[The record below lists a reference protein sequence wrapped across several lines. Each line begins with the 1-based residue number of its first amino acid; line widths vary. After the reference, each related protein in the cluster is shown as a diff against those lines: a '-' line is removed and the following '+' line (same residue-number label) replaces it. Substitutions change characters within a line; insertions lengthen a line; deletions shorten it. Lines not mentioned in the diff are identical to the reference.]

1 MGEITVRYQVS
12 DETEHL
18 GRDLS
23 GMEQLLAEVAPH
35 RVDIDPVVIGPHQC
49 KIDPIDI
56 AGLEEALLQ
65 TTLKKRPV
73 LVVVPVKEEVI
84 DAMISG
90 RIDLFLHH
98 LGLGLILITPNWNLG
113 LLMVVEAW
121 GGVADQLP
129 LRPAAAM
136 NLLVPWVRMVVGK
149 IVTTHPDARTSR
161 HEETLHQRIRL
172 KP

>member
-1 MGEITVRYQVS
+1 MREVTIRDQVS
-12 DETEHL
+12 DITEHL
-18 GRDLS
+18 GGDLS

-35 RVDIDPVVIGPHQC
+35 RVDIDPVVIGPHQG
-49 KIDPIDI
+49 KIDPIDV

-98 LGLGLILITPNWNLG
+98 LGLGLILITPNWHLG
-113 LLMVVEAW
+113 LLMVAEAW
-121 GGVADQLP
+121 VGVADQLP
-129 LRPAAAM
+129 LRPAGAM

-149 IVTTHPDARTSR
+149 IVTTHPDARACSHVKMLR
-161 HEETLHQRIRL
+161 HRIGL